1 MTKINIAK
9 LGLFEYV
16 SQNTMH
22 EIIIA
27 PRDAAKNEA
36 PASQMCIGYHTR
48 VLWINK
54 PVKIFN
60 VRQMCLYIFQV
71 CW

>member
-9 LGLFEYV
+9 LGLSEYV

-36 PASQMCIGYHTR
+36 PVSQMCIGYHTR

-54 PVKIFN
+54 PV
-60 VRQMCLYIFQV
+60 
-71 CW
+71 